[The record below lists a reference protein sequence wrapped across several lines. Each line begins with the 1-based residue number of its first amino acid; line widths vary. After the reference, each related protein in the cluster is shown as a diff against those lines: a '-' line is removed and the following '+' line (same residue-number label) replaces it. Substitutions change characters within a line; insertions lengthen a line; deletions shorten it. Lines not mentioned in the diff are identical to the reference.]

1 VVRLSGFTVCCY
13 PLLPLVR
20 REFVSPSSNMTLQN
34 EPGATDKRDFVTR
47 YFLRR
52 LAIARH
58 RVPTRKSGNQNTDA
72 LLETILIFVGVPIL
86 GVASLILIPSLR
98 WAPNTIAK
106 WFGYSPWGGV
116 IIICILSVV
125 VGRLWIGK
133 RFEKYRE
140 DRFVYT
146 QFASE
151 RDARIVAWQRFIV
164 FVVCGIVLP
173 FLAMYITFGNQVIT
187 RAFELP

>member
-1 VVRLSGFTVCCY
+1 MT
-13 PLLPLVR
+13 
-20 REFVSPSSNMTLQN
+20 SPSDPT
-34 EPGATDKRDFVTR
+34 ATDKRDFVTR

-58 RVPTRKSGNQNTDA
+58 RVPTRKLGTQYTDA
-72 LLETILIFVGVPIL
+72 LLETILIFVAMPML
-86 GVASLILIPSLR
+86 GLASLILIPSLR

-116 IIICILSVV
+116 IIIGILSLVA
-125 VGRLWIGK
+125 GRLWFGK

-140 DRFVYT
+140 DRSVYPLY
-146 QFASE
+146 ASKK
-151 RDARIVAWQRFIV
+151 DSRIVAWQRFIV

-173 FLAMYITFGNQVIT
+173 FLAIYITFGNQVIT
-187 RAFELP
+187 RAFDLH